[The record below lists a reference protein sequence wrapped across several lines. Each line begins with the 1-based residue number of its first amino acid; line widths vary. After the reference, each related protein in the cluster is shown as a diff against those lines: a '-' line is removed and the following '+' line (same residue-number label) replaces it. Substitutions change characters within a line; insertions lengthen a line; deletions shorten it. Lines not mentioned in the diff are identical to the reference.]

1 MLLPPSRTLAP
12 PTGGDDGRQV
22 AGMPSALGVVE
33 VSATTTGLAGVGLAG
48 VGLAGVGLAGV
59 GLAGV
64 IAAELP
70 EAVEVP
76 AALVAVTVNVYAV
89 PLVKP
94 VTMAVVADPTEAP
107 VSPPGVEV
115 TV

>member
-1 MLLPPSRTLAP
+1 
-12 PTGGDDGRQV
+12 
-22 AGMPSALGVVE
+22 MPSALGVVE

>member
-12 PTGGDDGRQV
+12 PTGGDDGRKV

>member
-1 MLLPPSRTLAP
+1 
-12 PTGGDDGRQV
+12 
-22 AGMPSALGVVE
+22 MPSALGVVE
-33 VSATTTGLAGVGLAG
+33 VSATTT
-48 VGLAGVGLAGV
+48 GLAGV